1 MAEGSTLHIKFRTT
15 NGDVGPLSFSDS
27 QTVQQAKEKLW
38 AEWPKEGPLS
48 KEAPSSPNDIRL
60 ILGGK
65 YVDAGKTLKEYRK
78 DMGDIGLDSVVFFHM
93 IVRPVP
99 NPAKAGGMS
108 TIAQGRGAE
117 TVVCL
122 CHLLTLAIPR
132 LAMRYCRHPDD
143 AKPDIQRTLPAE
155 GPLSKEAPSSPNDIR
170 LILGGKYVDA
180 GKTLKEYR
188 KDMGDIGLDSV
199 VFFHMIVRPVPNPA
213 KAGGVYMV
221 QARSVIW
228 CGHCASKCSAL
239 CACRSAFDQG
249 RGAETVVCLCHLL
262 TLAIPRPA
270 MRYCTRPDDAKP
282 DIVLQPW

>member
-99 NPAKAGGMS
+99 NPAKAGG
-108 TIAQGRGAE
+108 
-117 TVVCL
+117 
-122 CHLLTLAIPR
+122 
-132 LAMRYCRHPDD
+132 
-143 AKPDIQRTLPAE
+143 
-155 GPLSKEAPSSPNDIR
+155 APSP
-170 LILGGKYVDA
+170 
-180 GKTLKEYR
+180 KEEVQ
-188 KDMGDIGLDSV
+188 KQSCASV
-199 VFFHMIVRPVPNPA
+199 VATGSRSLLVCTADWQCSTPVPGSMGSP
-213 KAGGVYMV
+213 
-221 QARSVIW
+221 
-228 CGHCASKCSAL
+228 SAV
-239 CACRSAFDQG
+239 AA
-249 RGAETVVCLCHLL
+249 
-262 TLAIPRPA
+262 
-270 MRYCTRPDDAKP
+270 
-282 DIVLQPW
+282 

>member
-99 NPAKAGGMS
+99 NPAKAGG
-108 TIAQGRGAE
+108 
-117 TVVCL
+117 
-122 CHLLTLAIPR
+122 
-132 LAMRYCRHPDD
+132 
-143 AKPDIQRTLPAE
+143 
-155 GPLSKEAPSSPNDIR
+155 APSP
-170 LILGGKYVDA
+170 
-180 GKTLKEYR
+180 KEE
-188 KDMGDIGLDSV
+188 
-199 VFFHMIVRPVPNPA
+199 
-213 KAGGVYMV
+213 V
-221 QARSVIW
+221 QKQS
-228 CGHCASKCSAL
+228 
-239 CACRSAFDQG
+239 CAC
-249 RGAETVVCLCHLL
+249 VIC
-262 TLAIPRPA
+262 
-270 MRYCTRPDDAKP
+270 
-282 DIVLQPW
+282 